1 MIRRPPRSTLTYT
14 LFPYTTLFRS
24 DYIDYGNA
32 FSTADYEST
41 YVIGT
46 DGARIQTFVGPRAY
60 RISPLDIV
68 FDPLAASFEKSFKI
82 VRSLKGLGEIQK
94 MADDEPEQGFWKKA
108 LEDRR
113 NTVSNIGGY
122 RYEDFQQASSYR
134 SEESRVG
141 KESVSTCS
149 TGWSGYH

>member
-1 MIRRPPRSTLTYT
+1 MRWEAYT
-14 LFPYTTLFRS
+14 KGSATHDKAKTIEGYIEHKCRESHFRTEMS
-24 DYIDYGNA
+24 KLVYDYIDYGNA

-82 VRSLKGLGEIQK
+82 VRSLKGLGEIQ
-94 MADDEPEQGFWKKA
+94 
-108 LEDRR
+108 
-113 NTVSNIGGY
+113 IG
-122 RYEDFQQASSYR
+122 RASCR
-134 SEESRVG
+134 ERVC
-141 KESVSTCS
+141 KYV
-149 TGWSGYH
+149 

>member
-1 MIRRPPRSTLTYT
+1 MSKLVY
-14 LFPYTTLFRS
+14 

-108 LEDRR
+108 LE
-113 NTVSNIGGY
+113 
-122 RYEDFQQASSYR
+122 R
-134 SEESRVG
+134 SEERRVG
-141 KESVSTCS
+141 KECVSTGRS
-149 TGWSGYH
+149 RWSP